1 MGPCTRSRSET
12 PRVLWRYGNPMRY
25 IALTIAI
32 FAVLA
37 APARAA
43 APATVELTSCES
55 DQRAAEFEA
64 RMGKVDEAVR
74 LKLRFT
80 LQARKPGK
88 KTFHRVPAPGFS
100 SWSTADPGTS
110 RYVFTRRV
118 EGLVGPARYRA
129 MVRFKWLD
137 AHGKTVVSARRYS
150 KACRQPDHRANLKVK
165 ALSHEGK
172 RRYVA
177 LVVNNGRSP
186 SGAFDLQVAVGDALL
201 PAVTVDNLD
210 PGEQRLVTVF
220 GPQCAA
226 GTAITATADP
236 LDLVD
241 ERSETDNAFT
251 TTCA

>member
-1 MGPCTRSRSET
+1 
-12 PRVLWRYGNPMRY
+12 MRR
-25 IALTIAI
+25 IALTLLF

-43 APATVELTSCES
+43 APATVELTSCEP

-64 RMGKVDEAVR
+64 RMGKVDDAVR
-74 LKLRFT
+74 LKMRFI

-88 KTFHRVPAPGFS
+88 RSFKRVAAPGFS
-100 SWSTADPGTS
+100 SWTTAEPDTS

-129 MVRFKWLD
+129 MVRFKWIS
-137 AHGKTVVSARRYS
+137 AHGTTVLTARRYS
-150 KACRQPDHRANLKVK
+150 KACRQPDHRPNLKLK

-172 RRYVA
+172 HRYVA
-177 LVVNNGRSP
+177 LVVNNGRTA
-186 SGAFDLQVAVGDALL
+186 SGAFELQVAVGETLL
-201 PAVTVDNLD
+201 APVTVASLE
-210 PGEQRLVTVF
+210 PGQQQLVTVF
-220 GPQCAA
+220 GPQCTA

-236 LDLVD
+236 QNLID
-241 ERSETDNAFT
+241 ERSEIDNALT